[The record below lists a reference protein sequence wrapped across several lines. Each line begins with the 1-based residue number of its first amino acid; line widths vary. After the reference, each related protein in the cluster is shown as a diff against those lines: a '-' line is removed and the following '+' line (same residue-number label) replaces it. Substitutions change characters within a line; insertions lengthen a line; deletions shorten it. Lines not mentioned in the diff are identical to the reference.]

1 MTWLST
7 KADSVRV
14 VFSDCVCRKGVGSR
28 TTAFPLMTVTG
39 EQSGKNLSFSERR
52 RVEQPISRVELEAD
66 LEDRNLYYGG
76 VDDGTEQPAAPNAG
90 SGKISTLHWF
100 RIRQRLQERLR

>member
-1 MTWLST
+1 MTRLST
-7 KADSVRV
+7 KADSGRV
-14 VFSDCVCRKGVGSR
+14 VFSDCACRKGVGSR

-39 EQSGKNLSFSERR
+39 EQSGNNFFSEQR